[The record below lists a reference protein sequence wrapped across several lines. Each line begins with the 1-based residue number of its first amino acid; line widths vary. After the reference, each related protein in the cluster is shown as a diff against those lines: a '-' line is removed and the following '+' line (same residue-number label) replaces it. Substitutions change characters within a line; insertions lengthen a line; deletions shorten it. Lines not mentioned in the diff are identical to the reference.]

1 MGQRGFVIDFF
12 KPAVA
17 KNQSVHKSITLAH
30 DNVFPGI
37 DLTELQKT
45 PSILCKRNTFK
56 RVRSTVSKVFCRA
69 INAVNVSFLLD
80 DIRASA
86 GINSFK

>member
-17 KNQSVHKSITLAH
+17 ENQSVHKSITLTH

-37 DLTELQKT
+37 DLTEL
-45 PSILCKRNTFK
+45 
-56 RVRSTVSKVFCRA
+56 
-69 INAVNVSFLLD
+69 
-80 DIRASA
+80 
-86 GINSFK
+86 